1 MLTLKYLL
9 KSVRLQHAY
18 GENRP
23 GHINH
28 DRACIEGPE
37 STGGAISGLSNRAE
51 EKHASDKPDAAE
63 PASSEKISIYIGSDS
78 ESGEMRLMI
87 D

>member
-18 GENRP
+18 GERPP

-37 STGGAISGLSNRAE
+37 FSGGAITNLCDRTENIALADS
-51 EKHASDKPDAAE
+51 SDVTSS
-63 PASSEKISIYIGSDS
+63 ASSENISIYIGADS